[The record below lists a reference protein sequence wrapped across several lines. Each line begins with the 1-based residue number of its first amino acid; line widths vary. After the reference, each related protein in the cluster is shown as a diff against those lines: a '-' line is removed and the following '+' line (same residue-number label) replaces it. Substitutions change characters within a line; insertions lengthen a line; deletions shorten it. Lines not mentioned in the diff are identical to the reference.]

1 MQPGRNHGTARMHD
15 IFSRRSRTFW
25 TAVVSGMVLLL
36 IVVAILQYRWTTQ
49 VSEAA
54 ELRIGTRLESLML
67 DWHLDFYRELSGI
80 CDAMWA
86 GPDTGAGDDWHAYM
100 TRYAEWKQVVPN
112 PDLVEDIFIWEA
124 SRPAKPL
131 LLRLDPT
138 SQKVEITDVPPGLQK
153 LMARLQANSSS
164 LAVALGAWRLQG
176 GAPAKDARPA
186 SSALRSDPLAG
197 WQFDPE
203 VVALAHPL
211 VHHKLP
217 FDLPGER
224 RSSKVDWVVVVL
236 DLNTIQKRILP
247 NLVREYFESG
257 EGANYVV
264 ALTRMGP
271 PAQIIYSSDPVHTN
285 EASADASMD
294 IFGLAPDGTDS
305 PDSHFWYMVKSGGSF
320 HAANWHGFRRPVWFP
335 VIQYTP
341 HDQPW
346 RLVVRHREGPLEAT
360 VERVRRRNLE
370 ASIVVL
376 ALLAASMGLVV
387 VAGHRAQ
394 RLAKLEMDF
403 VASVSHELRTPL
415 AVICSAAENL
425 VDGVVEGKQRLT
437 QYGSII
443 RNQTRQLVEVVDG
456 VLLLA
461 RTGDVKNPY
470 ELRPLQVTEII
481 EAVLESTAGLV
492 QSSGFTMETDVEKDL
507 PPVMGDLVPLTHC
520 LRNLVINAV
529 KYSGQNR
536 WIGVRAVLAHDRE
549 GSEEVRVSVSDHGIG
564 IAASELPHIFEAFYR
579 SPAAT
584 AAQIH
589 GTGLGLPLARSIAQA
604 MGGEVS
610 VESKVGTGSVFTLHL
625 PVTARVKAQSAD
637 GASTHNQVS
646 RR

>member
-1 MQPGRNHGTARMHD
+1 
-15 IFSRRSRTFW
+15 
-25 TAVVSGMVLLL
+25 MVLLL
-36 IVVAILQYRWTTQ
+36 ILVAMLQYRWTTQ
-49 VSEAA
+49 ISEAA
-54 ELRIGTRLESLML
+54 ELRIGTRLESLMM
-67 DWHLDFYRELSGI
+67 DWHLDFYRELSDI
-80 CDAMWA
+80 CNAMWA
-86 GPDTGAGDDWHAYM
+86 GPDTGAGDDWRAYM
-100 TRYAEWKQVVPN
+100 RRYAEWKQVVPH
-112 PDLVEDIFIWEA
+112 PDLVKDVFIWEA

-131 LLRLDPT
+131 LLRLDPG
-138 SQKVEITDVPPGLQK
+138 SQKVEITEAPAGLQK
-153 LMARLQANSSS
+153 LLARLQANSSS

-176 GAPAKDARPA
+176 GAPAKDAGG
-186 SSALRSDPLAG
+186 SSKALHSDPLAG

-203 VVALAHPL
+203 AVALVHPL
-211 VHHKLP
+211 AHHKLP
-217 FDLPGER
+217 FDAPGEE
-224 RSSKVDWVVVVL
+224 RSTKVDWVVVLL
-236 DLNTIQKRILP
+236 DLSTIQNRILP
-247 NLVREYFESG
+247 NLVLEYFESG
-257 EGANYVV
+257 EGADYAVT
-264 ALTRMGP
+264 LTRMGP
-271 PAQIIYSSDPVHTN
+271 PTQILYSSDPAHTKKDL
-285 EASADASMD
+285 ASADASMD
-294 IFGLAPDGTDS
+294 IFGLAPDGADS
-305 PDSHFWYMVKSGGSF
+305 PDSYFWYMMKRGGSF
-320 HAANWHGFRRPVWFP
+320 QGANWHSFRRPMWFP

-346 RLVVRHREGPLEAT
+346 RLIVRHREGPLEAT

-425 VDGVVEGKQRLT
+425 ADGVVDGKQQMG

-443 RNQTRQLVEVVDG
+443 RTHTRQLMEVVDG

-470 ELRPLQVTEII
+470 GLRPLQVTEII

-492 QSSGFTMETDVEKDL
+492 QSSGFIMEADVEKDL
-507 PPVMGDLVPLTHC
+507 PPVMGDLAPLTHC

-536 WIGVRAVLAHDRE
+536 WIGIRAFLGRSRE
-549 GSEEVRVSVSDHGIG
+549 GNEEVRISVSDRGIG

-604 MGGEVS
+604 MGGDVS
-610 VESKVGTGSVFTLHL
+610 VESKVGAGSVFTLHL
-625 PVTARVKAQSAD
+625 PVAAKGETHAAD
-637 GASTHNQVS
+637 MNSTHNQVS
-646 RR
+646 RT